1 MRSIGS
7 MEPINMTKNPWNV
20 RNSNEASQKVTCL
33 RKRDSKKAN
42 KIWINYETKND
53 LDKFD
58 EFSCRHSK
66 VQDIA
71 AAAASA

>member
-33 RKRDSKKAN
+33 RKRDSKIAN

-58 EFSCRHSK
+58 EF
-66 VQDIA
+66 
-71 AAAASA
+71 

>member
-20 RNSNEASQKVTCL
+20 RNLNEAFQKITCL
-33 RKRDSKKAN
+33 RKRDSKIAN

-58 EFSCRHSK
+58 EF
-66 VQDIA
+66 
-71 AAAASA
+71 